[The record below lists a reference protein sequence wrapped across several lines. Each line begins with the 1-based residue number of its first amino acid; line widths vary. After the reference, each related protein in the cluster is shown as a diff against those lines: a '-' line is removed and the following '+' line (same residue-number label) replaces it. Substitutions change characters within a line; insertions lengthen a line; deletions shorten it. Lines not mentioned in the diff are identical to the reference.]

1 MANRVISKFNNNSER
16 ILKMLVKQKK
26 SASKEF
32 LYDSMDR
39 KDRLE
44 KENVSHVADLLLP
57 TDFDQLYNRQKIIE
71 SSDKPVQ

>member
-57 TDFDQLYNRQKIIE
+57 TLISSIIAR
-71 SSDKPVQ
+71 K